1 MSEKKYAVLY
11 VDDNDANLRLVELM
25 MELRADVDLSCA
37 LSGQG
42 GLKAARELH
51 PDLILLDLQIPDL
64 PGDQVLRALKSD
76 PATHEIPVIMVSADV
91 SPAQTKKLLA
101 LGAEAYVTKPLN
113 VREFLT
119 LIDEKL
125 SAISEQRPRLDP

>member
-1 MSEKKYAVLY
+1 MLY